1 MKSTMNVK
9 DLAEYISHVYQYS
22 ASVSLAVITD
32 KY

>member
-1 MKSTMNVK
+1 MNVK

-22 ASVSLAVITD
+22 AIVSLAVITD